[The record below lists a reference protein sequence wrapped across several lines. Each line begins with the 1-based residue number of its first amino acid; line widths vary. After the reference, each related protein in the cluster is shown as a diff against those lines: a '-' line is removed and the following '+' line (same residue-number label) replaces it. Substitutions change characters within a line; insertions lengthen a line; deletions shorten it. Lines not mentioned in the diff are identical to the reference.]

1 MQLQALRII
10 SLPSVN
16 LNWSYNP
23 ENAQIGAKFGV
34 KFVVTSLALT
44 FCMDITF
51 VDGNNSQKFH
61 DYAITATL
69 WKRFERRR
77 DGWMGKRTD
86 SSVLRAAL
94 SQLKADW

>member
-16 LNWSYNP
+16 LNWSYSP

-34 KFVVTSLALT
+34 KFVVTSMALT

-69 WKRFERRR
+69 WKRLR
-77 DGWMGKRTD
+77 DEGTGGWANVRTVVFLELLCR
-86 SSVLRAAL
+86 S
-94 SQLKADW
+94 